1 MIESIEGRYERMNG
15 DNTEMIPKE
24 KKRKKGENE
33 WIHGDAKK
41 TTTQKVVKVCICDYL
56 SVPNSSYEK

>member
-1 MIESIEGRYERMNG
+1 MIERIEGRYERMNG

-41 TTTQKVVKVCICDYL
+41 NNNTKSCQSLYM
-56 SVPNSSYEK
+56 